1 MQSILSQTG
10 ADPALLLLEL
20 SAQTLS
26 PLDADSASSLKRI
39 GAMGVRLSLDNFGG
53 SSNMQE
59 ALQQLPLNQLKLS
72 HSLVQRLGPNN
83 AAEAAVQA
91 AIALAARHRM
101 TIVGAGVETLEQRA
115 LLAQHGCEHF
125 MGYLLSPP
133 APVSQLKSLMQRQAM
148 LGLQEAA
155 A

>member
-1 MQSILSQTG
+1 MAPVKL
-10 ADPALLLLEL
+10 AREL
-20 SAQTLS
+20 H
-26 PLDADSASSLKRI
+26 
-39 GAMGVRLSLDNFGG
+39 AMGVRLSLDDFGG
-53 SSNMQE
+53 GSKMQE

-91 AIALAARHRM
+91 AIALATRHRM

-115 LLAQHGCEHF
+115 LLAQYGCEHF

-133 APVSQLKSLMQRQAM
+133 APVGQLRSLLQRQAISS
-148 LGLQEAA
+148 LQEAA